1 MVLIAALYIS
11 SFHETFSGFL
21 TTKRFA
27 CQIVL
32 NIGFIPEL
40 REPLRVLHV
49 PQFTYKGIFDI
60 MMM

>member
-40 REPLRVLHV
+40 REPLRVFACAAVHL
-49 PQFTYKGIFDI
+49 
-60 MMM
+60 